1 MANLVLY
8 RKYRPQKFTDIVGQA
23 HVVQTLQNALAT
35 DEVAHAYLFTGPRG
49 TGKTTIARILAK
61 SLGTNAIDLIEID
74 AASNRSIDDIRE
86 LRDGIR
92 IVPTQSDYKVFI
104 IDEVH
109 MLTKEAFNAL
119 LKTLEE
125 PPSHAIFILA
135 TTEAHKIPPTI
146 ISRCQRFDFHPVT
159 QKDLKKRLTSVL
171 KKEERSVSDETLN
184 LILAGADGSVR
195 NAESLLGN
203 ILVLG
208 DNPDILHVRALLGL
222 PDMQKVG
229 ELMNLV
235 LAQKKNDAL
244 TYLASTYKEGT
255 DLEQFTKGI
264 VRYMRGLMFAKV
276 SPEIMEEAVADIP
289 EAMRSQFITLSQSL
303 EEEKIYGI
311 IRKFMDAE
319 NEMKYASYQHVPLE
333 LAVVEACQS

>member
-8 RKYRPQKFTDIVGQA
+8 RKYRPQTFGEIVGQA
-23 HVVQTLQNALAT
+23 HIVQTLQNALASN
-35 DEVAHAYLFTGPRG
+35 DVAHAYLFTGPRG
-49 TGKTTIARILAK
+49 TGKTTIARLLAK
-61 SLGTNAIDLIEID
+61 SLGTNATDLVEID

-86 LRDGIR
+86 LREGIR
-92 IVPTQSDYKVFI
+92 IVPTVSDYKVFI

-135 TTEAHKIPPTI
+135 TTEAHKIPATI

-159 QKDLKKRLTSVL
+159 QKDLKKRLTSIL
-171 KKEERSVSDETLN
+171 KKEKRTVSDEALN
-184 LILAGADGSVR
+184 LVLAGAGGSVR
-195 NAESLLGN
+195 DAESLLGN

-208 DNPDILHVRALLGL
+208 ENPDIVHVRALLGL
-222 PDMQKVG
+222 PDMQKIG
-229 ELMNLV
+229 DLMGLV
-235 LAQKKNDAL
+235 LAQKKEEAL
-244 TYLASTYKEGT
+244 TYLVSLYKEGI

-264 VRYMRGLMFAKV
+264 VRYMRGLMFAKI
-276 SPEIMEEAVADIP
+276 SSNLTEEVTADIP
-289 EAMRSQFITLSQSL
+289 EDLRGQFVDLAQSL

-311 IRKFMDAE
+311 IRKFMNAE

>member
-8 RKYRPQKFTDIVGQA
+8 RKYRPQKFSEIVGQE
-23 HVVQTLQNALAT
+23 HIVQTLQNALASN
-35 DEVAHAYLFTGPRG
+35 DVAHAYLFTGPRG
-49 TGKTTIARILAK
+49 TGKTTIARLLAA
-61 SLGTNAIDLIEID
+61 SLGTNATDLIEID

-86 LRDGIR
+86 LREGIR

-135 TTEAHKIPPTI
+135 TTEVHKIPATI

-159 QKDLKKRLTSVL
+159 QKDLKKRLLSIL
-171 KKEERSVSDETLN
+171 KKEERTIPDEALN
-184 LILAGADGSVR
+184 LVLTGALGSVR
-195 NAESLLGN
+195 DAESLLGN

-208 DNPDILHVRALLGL
+208 DNPDIAHVRALLGL

-229 ELMNLV
+229 ELTGLV
-235 LAQKKNDAL
+235 LAQKREDAL
-244 TYLASTYKEGT
+244 TYLTSLYKEGT
-255 DLEQFTKGI
+255 DLEQFTKGVI
-264 VRYMRGLMFAKV
+264 RYMRGLMFAKI
-276 SPEIMEEAVADIP
+276 SPNLMAEATADIP
-289 EAMRSQFITLSQSL
+289 EELQAQFAELAQTL
-303 EEEKIYGI
+303 EEGKIYGI

-319 NEMKYASYQHVPLE
+319 NEMKYASYPHVPLE